1 LTDFFGLAHKVAYE
15 VAGYLHRDIS
25 AGNIMIHK
33 GRGLLIDWDLAKK
46 KDNLGENPQR
56 RSATVS
62 FIS

>member
-1 LTDFFGLAHKVAYE
+1 VAYE
-15 VAGYLHRDIS
+15 VVGYLHRDIS

-46 KDNLGENPQR
+46 KDNLGENIRR
-56 RSATVS
+56 RSATVG